1 MSPTLQS
8 SPLGTAITAYVDRQ
22 RSLGFKYDNEL
33 QILQELDTFLA
44 EYDYSELTACSFN
57 NWALTLE
64 HLTPQGR
71 RKKMRIVYRF
81 TLDCRQTAPECFV
94 PDPALFPSP
103 SPAPAPW
110 IFTERQIPALLEQA
124 GQLQSTPHSP
134 LRAHV
139 YRLAVVLL
147 YTAGLRRG
155 ELVRL
160 RIDDYDP
167 SRHTLLVR
175 VSKFHKSRIVALSR
189 DAWREMD
196 TFLRLRLCF
205 PHTTSSPLLAH
216 GSQADKAFSGS
227 KFGRGFRKLCRD
239 ASVLTASGRP
249 PRVHDVRHT
258 YAAHVLLRCYRDNR
272 NPQAVLPILSRAMG
286 HVSLASTA
294 HYLSL
299 IDPILE
305 QAAEH
310 VARHVG
316 PLLPGIPG
324 GPHG

>member
-1 MSPTLQS
+1 MSPASQP
-8 SPLGTAITAYVDRQ
+8 SPLGKAISAYLDRQ
-22 RSLGFKYDNEL
+22 RSLGFQYDNEL
-33 QILQELDTFLA
+33 RILRELDTFLA
-44 EYDYSELTACSFN
+44 AYGHSELTADSFN
-57 NWALTLE
+57 SWALTLE

-71 RKKMRIVYRF
+71 HKKMRIVYKF
-81 TLDCRQTAPECFV
+81 TLHLRQTVPECFV
-94 PDPALFPSP
+94 PVPALFPSP

-110 IFTERQIPALLEQA
+110 IFSEPQVLALLDQA
-124 GQLQSTPHSP
+124 GKLQPTPHSP

-167 SRHTLLVR
+167 FRHTLLVR
-175 VSKFHKSRIVALSR
+175 VSKFHKSRIVALSG

-196 TFLRLRLCF
+196 TYLQFRLCF
-205 PHTTSSPLLAH
+205 PHTARSPLLAH
-216 GSQADKAFSGS
+216 GSQADKALSGS
-227 KFGRGFRKLCRD
+227 KFGKDFRKLCWD
-239 ASVLTASGRP
+239 ASVLTDSGRP
-249 PRVHDVRHT
+249 PRVHDLRHT

-294 HYLSL
+294 YYLSL

-316 PLLPGIPG
+316 PLLPSSPG